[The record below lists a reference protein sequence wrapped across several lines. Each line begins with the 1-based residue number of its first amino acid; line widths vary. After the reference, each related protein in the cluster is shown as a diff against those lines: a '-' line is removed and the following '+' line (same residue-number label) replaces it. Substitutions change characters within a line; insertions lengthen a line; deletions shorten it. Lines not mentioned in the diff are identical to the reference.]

1 MFKYVCKRIGLFFV
15 SPFIIMTMLF
25 VLIRMLSNPVVAVT
39 GGYARQLEDMRR
51 AWGYYDPII
60 VQYGIFL
67 KNLFTGFNWGFC
79 TTVGTFL
86 QPVEEYLASKIP
98 ATLYVNVLS
107 LIFSVPLGILFG
119 VIAAVFKNKW
129 QDQVINVFMG
139 SMFAMFFCFIFFG
152 WISTSSTVR
161 AQFYRF
167 KGQEYVMA
175 SRTLGAKDSRLIF
188 KHILPNA
195 SGFIITAC
203 VLSIPYTI
211 FSEATYS
218 YLGIVNLNSK
228 TTTSLGSML
237 QNGQATLS
245 TYPHC
250 VFFPAVFLALLLICF
265 NIFGNGLRD
274 AFNPSLRGAED

>member
-15 SPFIIMTMLF
+15 SLFIIMTMLF
-25 VLIRMLSNPVVAVT
+25 VLIRMLPNPVVAVT

-250 VFFPAVFLALLLICF
+250 VFFPTVFLALLLICF

>member
-1 MFKYVCKRIGLFFV
+1 
-15 SPFIIMTMLF
+15 
-25 VLIRMLSNPVVAVT
+25 
-39 GGYARQLEDMRR
+39 MRR

-86 QPVEEYLASKIP
+86 HPVEEYLASKIP

>member
-15 SPFIIMTMLF
+15 SLFIIMTMLF
-25 VLIRMLSNPVVAVT
+25 VLIRMLPNPVVAVT

-188 KHILPNA
+188 KHILTNA

-250 VFFPAVFLALLLICF
+250 VFFPTVFLALLLICF

>member
-15 SPFIIMTMLF
+15 SLFIIMTMLF
-25 VLIRMLSNPVVAVT
+25 VLIRMLPNPVVAVT

>member
-15 SPFIIMTMLF
+15 SLFIIMTMLF
-25 VLIRMLSNPVVAVT
+25 VLIRMLPNPVVAVT

-228 TTTSLGSML
+228 TMTSLGSML
-237 QNGQATLS
+237 ENGQQTLS

-250 VFFPAVFLALLLICF
+250 VFFPAIFLALLLICF

>member
-15 SPFIIMTMLF
+15 SLFIIMTMLF
-25 VLIRMLSNPVVAVT
+25 VLIRMLPNPVVAVT

-175 SRTLGAKDSRLIF
+175 ARTLGARDSRLIF

>member
-15 SPFIIMTMLF
+15 SLFIIMTMLF
-25 VLIRMLSNPVVAVT
+25 VLIRMLPNPVVAVT

-228 TTTSLGSML
+228 TTTSLGSIL

-274 AFNPSLRGAED
+274 AFNPSLRGADE

>member
-15 SPFIIMTMLF
+15 SLFIIMTMLF
-25 VLIRMLSNPVVAVT
+25 VLIRTLPNPVVAVT

-203 VLSIPYTI
+203 VLCSPSPTRSSPRRPIPTWA
-211 FSEATYS
+211 SS
-218 YLGIVNLNSK
+218 
-228 TTTSLGSML
+228 TS
-237 QNGQATLS
+237 T
-245 TYPHC
+245 PRPR
-250 VFFPAVFLALLLICF
+250 PAWAPCSRTDRRPCPPIRTVSSS
-265 NIFGNGLRD
+265 R
-274 AFNPSLRGAED
+274 PSSWRCC

>member
-15 SPFIIMTMLF
+15 SLFIIMTMLF
-25 VLIRMLSNPVVAVT
+25 VLIRMLPNPVVAVT

-228 TTTSLGSML
+228 TMTSLGSML
-237 QNGQATLS
+237 ENGQQTLS

-250 VFFPAVFLALLLICF
+250 VFFPAIFLALLLICF

-274 AFNPSLRGAED
+274 AFNPSLRGADE

>member
-15 SPFIIMTMLF
+15 SLFIIMTMLF
-25 VLIRMLSNPVVAVT
+25 VLIRMLPNPVVAVT

-167 KGQEYVMA
+167 KGREYVMA

-218 YLGIVNLNSK
+218 YLGIVNLNAK

>member
-15 SPFIIMTMLF
+15 SLFIIMTMLF
-25 VLIRMLSNPVVAVT
+25 VLIRMLPNPVVAVT

-167 KGQEYVMA
+167 KGQEYVVA

>member
-15 SPFIIMTMLF
+15 SLFIIMTMLF
-25 VLIRMLSNPVVAVT
+25 VLIRMLPNPVVAVT

-167 KGQEYVMA
+167 KGQEYIMA